1 MSQIRL
7 LLVEDHAPFRKAL
20 RNLLLAF
27 QDIEWMG
34 ECEDGEQ
41 AVQLLSQSQYIQ
53 PQVILMDIQMPR
65 LNGIDTTRQILEI
78 APHIGILM
86 LTTFEDDDLVFAAMR
101 AGARGYLLKGT
112 GPDAMLRAIQ
122 AVANGEAIFSP
133 ILARRMIKFFAD
145 KPGVNM
151 SIGGTRSDSH
161 IAISDL
167 TEREREVLT
176 LLSRGLNT
184 GAIALNLT
192 ISEKTVRNHVSNIF
206 IKLQVSDRVQAV
218 LWARQMG
225 L

>member
-1 MSQIRL
+1 MSKIRL

-41 AVQLLSQSQYIQ
+41 AIQLLSQSQYIQ
-53 PQVILMDIQMPR
+53 PQVVLMDIQMPR

-101 AGARGYLLKGT
+101 AGARGYLLKGA
-112 GPDAMLRAIQ
+112 GPDEMLRAIQ
-122 AVANGEAIFSP
+122 AVAHGEAIFSP
-133 ILARRMIKFFAD
+133 VLARRMIKFFAD
-145 KPGVNM
+145 KPHINIPV
-151 SIGGTRSDSH
+151 GTARPASH

-167 TEREREVLT
+167 TDREREVLT
-176 LLSRGLNT
+176 LLSHGLNT
-184 GAIALNLT
+184 GAIASNLS

-206 IKLQVSDRVQAV
+206 LKLQVSDRVQAV